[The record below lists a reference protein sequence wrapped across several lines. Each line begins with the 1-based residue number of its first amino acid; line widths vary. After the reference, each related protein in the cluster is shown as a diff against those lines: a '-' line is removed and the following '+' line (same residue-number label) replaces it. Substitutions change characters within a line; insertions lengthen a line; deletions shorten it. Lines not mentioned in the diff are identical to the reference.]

1 MELAEHP
8 TTVFVIAVLVA
19 VACQM
24 ASSKMKFPPIFLWLL
39 AGMALGPYGIH
50 LLHTEKVE
58 PALHTL
64 IELGLAVIL
73 FEGGLNLNLKYLKA
87 HGWVVGRL
95 LIFGPLLTIIIG
107 GSVAQMLTGIS
118 WPLALLFGALI
129 SVGGPTVI
137 TPIIR
142 QVRMDREVS
151 HILSSEAMLVDAVGA
166 ILAIVMLQILLT
178 PDPTA
183 LITIQAIVTK
193 LLVGATLGLTG
204 GWLLSRVLKSNM
216 VEDIELRT
224 VFTLAAVW
232 GLFLL
237 ADGISSQAGLL
248 VVLVAGATMQRM
260 DLPDIQRLRH
270 FKGSLSI
277 LLISVL
283 FVLLASSLNLGIV
296 KAYLWEGLIV
306 FVMLALIARPLSAWL
321 AAIET
326 ELTPPQIWFLGS
338 MAPRGV
344 VAAGIT
350 SLFVLILIDAGYKE
364 AEILLALVYIIII
377 ASVFVYSFLA
387 SPMARWLGVT
397 GRDERSVLII
407 GGGQMGAELGRVL
420 ADDREVRFLDL
431 NADVVNNLK
440 RANFQAVCGNALDPL
455 YMEIL
460 HTEEVGAIL
469 AMTGSSDHNLL
480 IANLAK
486 NNFHV
491 QEVYVALQEGDEHKH
506 ASMIKQ
512 LQARRLFA
520 KPYTFTYWHDQ
531 ALRKRLIHETRT
543 IEEESP
549 LIGHRMADVRIP
561 HGVQPLAVCRKSEM
575 LIPHDDLRF
584 QAGDEI
590 SLLLRPER
598 IQEGQALILPPAS
611 DNSMVINQK
620 AAGSNSQ
627 EDRQQT

>member
-1 MELAEHP
+1 MEITNHP

-50 LLHTEKVE
+50 ILHAESIE

-73 FEGGLNLNLKYLKA
+73 FEGGLNLNLKSLKE

-107 GSVAQMLTGIS
+107 GAAAQILTGIS
-118 WPLALLFGALI
+118 WPLALLFGSLVA
-129 SVGGPTVI
+129 VGGPTVI
-137 TPIIR
+137 TPIVR
-142 QVRMDREVS
+142 QVRMDREIS

-166 ILAIVMLQILLT
+166 ILAIAMLQIALT
-178 PDPTA
+178 PDQSTWISMQAVILKFTA
-183 LITIQAIVTK
+183 GTTIGLI
-193 LLVGATLGLTG
+193 G
-204 GWLLSRVLKSNM
+204 GWLLTRALKSNM

-237 ADGISSQAGLL
+237 ADGISTQAGLL
-248 VVLVAGATMQRM
+248 AALVAGATMQRM

-283 FVLLASSLNLGIV
+283 FVLLASNLNLDIV
-296 KAYLWEGLIV
+296 QLHLWEGLII
-306 FVMLALIARPLSAWL
+306 FSILALIARPLSVWL
-321 AAIET
+321 SAIET
-326 ELTPPQIWFLGS
+326 ELKPPQIWFLGC

-350 SLFVLILIDAGYKE
+350 SLFVIILIEAGHKE
-364 AEILLALVYIIII
+364 AEVLLALVYIIII

-397 GRDERSVLII
+397 GRDERSVLIV

-420 ADDREVRFLDL
+420 ANDREVRFLDL
-431 NADVVNNLK
+431 NTEVVSTLK
-440 RANFQAVCGNALDPL
+440 RANFEAVCGNALDPI

-460 HTEEVGAIL
+460 HTEEVSAVL

-491 QEVYVALQEGDEHKH
+491 QDVYVALQEGDELKH
-506 ASMIKQ
+506 ASMIRQ
-512 LQARRLFA
+512 IQARRLFA

-531 ALRKRLIHETRT
+531 ALRKRLMHEMRIVET
-543 IEEESP
+543 ESP
-549 LIGHRMADVRIP
+549 LIGHKMADVRIP
-561 HGVQPLAVCRKSEM
+561 HGVQPLAVCRNEKM

-584 QAGDEI
+584 EAGDEI
-590 SLLLRPER
+590 SVLLRPER
-598 IQEGQALILPPAS
+598 VQEGQVLILPPAS
-611 DNSMVINQK
+611 GNSMVIAPKVAK
-620 AAGSNSQ
+620 ASN
-627 EDRQQT
+627 